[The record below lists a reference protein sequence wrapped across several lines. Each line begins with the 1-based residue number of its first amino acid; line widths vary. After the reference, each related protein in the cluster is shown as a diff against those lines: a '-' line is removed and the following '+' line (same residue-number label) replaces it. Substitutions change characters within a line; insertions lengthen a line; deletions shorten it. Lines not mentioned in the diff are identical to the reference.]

1 MKLPNAARA
10 IKGKPIPAAWEALQT
25 FADAPEP
32 KPYGTR
38 VTEFPDE
45 TIYYTPRPKA
55 PWGHP
60 WKTALSGL
68 GAIVAPGLVNAAMP
82 RAGRELL
89 TLDGLDQAGKPTSRR
104 PTIELTEPGKDGR
117 SFICVRV
124 MVKDGEAAVEDAPI
138 HWLTLVHRSK
148 LPAGFESG
156 MMPSVTHGGDD
167 EGYEFGY
174 FPLTVLY
181 WTPDH
186 SRVARLL
193 PFAYHHL
200 QHRFVVGTEKPGG
213 GYYPDRH
220 EFRM

>member
-1 MKLPNAARA
+1 MKLPKAARA
-10 IKGKPIPAAWEALQT
+10 RKGQPIKTAWDALQT
-25 FADAPEP
+25 FSDAPEP

-45 TIYYTPRPKA
+45 TIYFTSRAKA

-117 SFICVRV
+117 SFLCVRV
-124 MVKDGEAAVEDAPI
+124 MVKDGEAAVEDSPI
-138 HWLTLVHRSK
+138 HWLTLVHRST

-156 MMPSVTHGGDD
+156 MMPSVIEDD
-167 EGYEFGY
+167 AEIGY

-200 QHRFVVGTEKPGG
+200 QHRFVPGTEKPGG
-213 GYYPDRH
+213 GTYPNRH